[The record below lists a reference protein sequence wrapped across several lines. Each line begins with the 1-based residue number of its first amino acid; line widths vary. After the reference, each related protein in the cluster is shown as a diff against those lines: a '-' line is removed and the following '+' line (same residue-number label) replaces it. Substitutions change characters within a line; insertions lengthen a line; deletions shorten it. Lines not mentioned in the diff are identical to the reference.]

1 MRQIGRSLSI
11 VAGVAGAA
19 VALASCNTP
28 SSGALPPPPPPAPA
42 PLSDRCTPR
51 QTDIYFELWS
61 DRLGHEAQAQLGAFT
76 QSYQGCRI
84 DHVRITGMADAA
96 GGRGA
101 NAALAQKRADVI
113 AGDLA
118 AAGWDRSKFE
128 IVSLGQ
134 AGATVGHAV
143 VPLRRLA
150 RIEVAAAAP

>member
-1 MRQIGRSLSI
+1 MRRIGRPLSI
-11 VAGVAGAA
+11 AGGVAA
-19 VALASCNTP
+19 VTLSLAGCNTP
-28 SSGALPPPPPPAPA
+28 SGPLPPPPPPAA
-42 PLSDRCTPR
+42 ATLSDRCAPR

-96 GGRGA
+96 GSRGA
-101 NAALAQKRADVI
+101 NATLAQKRADVI

-134 AGATVGHAV
+134 AGSTVGHTV

-150 RIEVAAAAP
+150 RIEVAAGAP

>member
-1 MRQIGRSLSI
+1 MRVMGRSLSI
-11 VAGVAGAA
+11 VGGVACVAA
-19 VALASCNTP
+19 VVTACNTTPP
-28 SSGALPPPPPPAPA
+28 SPPPPPAPSA
-42 PLSDRCTPR
+42 ATTLSERCTPR

-96 GGRGA
+96 GSRGA
-101 NAALAQKRADVI
+101 NATLAQKRADVI

-134 AGATVGHAV
+134 AGSTVGHTV

-150 RIEVAAAAP
+150 RIEVAAGAP